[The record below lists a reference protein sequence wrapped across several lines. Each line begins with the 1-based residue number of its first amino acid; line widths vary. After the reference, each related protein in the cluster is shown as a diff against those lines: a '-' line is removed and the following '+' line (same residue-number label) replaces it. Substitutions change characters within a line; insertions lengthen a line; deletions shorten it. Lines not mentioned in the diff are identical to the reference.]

1 MIIFVVHSLG
11 GLVAECALSLSKS
24 SPETDILLIEE
35 HTVGIAFIGT
45 PHHGSDYAA
54 WIILASSLT
63 NWLKRSNKNIVAVL
77 KPDSEVLAGIQKS
90 FQGLLA
96 RRRDVGKKISVTCFF
111 EELPVTGV
119 GEASA
124 TSNRLSNCDFQI
136 ANGTDCAQTLRDP
149 SCIPS
154 IWNSSQPYGK
164 CHHHDVTPVS
174 KSGTGVM
181 LIK

>member
-1 MIIFVVHSLG
+1 MIIFVAHSLG
-11 GLVAECALSLSKS
+11 GLVIECALSVSKS
-24 SPETDILLIEE
+24 SPETDIPLIEE

-54 WIILASSLT
+54 WITLVSSLT
-63 NWLKRSNKNIVAVL
+63 NWLKQSNKNIVAVL

-96 RRRDVGKKISVTCFF
+96 KRRDAGKKICVTCFF

-124 TSNRLSNCDFQI
+124 TLNRLSNC
-136 ANGTDCAQTLRDP
+136 
-149 SCIPS
+149 
-154 IWNSSQPYGK
+154 
-164 CHHHDVTPVS
+164 
-174 KSGTGVM
+174 
-181 LIK
+181 